1 MFNAKKKII
10 IFLLLILLLIL
21 FSITKNNNEKFI
33 YEKDIYNDK
42 KIYKIPVFCFH
53 RLVPDDIKKKLF
65 QNNEWVGSIKIFQE
79 MIQYLYE
86 KGYKTLSIEE
96 FYKWIIGEVDYKAK
110 SILITI
116 DDGHYEDYYLAYPL
130 IKKYNFKATSFI
142 IGSRI
147 KNKTAP
153 YNKYVDSYIGLDS
166 MNKIR
171 KHYPN
176 FEFQSHSFNMHF
188 LTINHFNKTICR
200 ICNMTNK
207 ELKDDILRNKKYGF
221 TAMAYPYGCFT
232 EEIQK
237 ILKNNGYLISFKFG
251 PYNFATRNSNRFAI
265 PRIKINGNATLV
277 TLKKWLKAIE

>member
-142 IGSRI
+142 VGSRI

-188 LTINHFNKTICR
+188 LTINH
-200 ICNMTNK
+200 
-207 ELKDDILRNKKYGF
+207 
-221 TAMAYPYGCFT
+221 
-232 EEIQK
+232 
-237 ILKNNGYLISFKFG
+237 LI
-251 PYNFATRNSNRFAI
+251 
-265 PRIKINGNATLV
+265 
-277 TLKKWLKAIE
+277 